1 MVKANALRVLTK
13 IIDEQYVQSLDRFIK
28 QALLSKSDHN
38 VSAALVSMI
47 ELFKKGGQSIELVKK
62 SINELQEKLMNAKDG
77 YVQYQALLILFEL
90 KKNDQ
95 MSCLKLLFQL
105 AQSKINANITKCQLI
120 RFIKQSLL
128 NNTAID
134 QRTAKT
140 FVQYIES

>member
-1 MVKANALRVLTK
+1 
-13 IIDEQYVQSLDRFIK
+13 
-28 QALLSKSDHN
+28 
-38 VSAALVSMI
+38 MI
-47 ELFKKGGQSIELVKK
+47 ELFKKGGQSIELIKR
-62 SINELQEKLMNAKDG
+62 SINELQDKLISAKDG

-105 AQSKINANITKCQLI
+105 AQSKTNASITKCQLI

-134 QRTAKT
+134 
-140 FVQYIES
+140 